1 MDIKQNWTATMNW
14 IILQTLF
21 KALYNVNH
29 LANSGVMLA
38 LKCYGGT
45 LGVFKL
51 ALHRKMSSF
60 LSGLSDIFSSVGASD
75 LHIFLL

>member
-1 MDIKQNWTATMNW
+1 MLTIWRIQG
-14 IILQTLF
+14 
-21 KALYNVNH
+21 LY
-29 LANSGVMLA
+29 LA

-51 ALHRKMSSF
+51 ALHRKMSGF
-60 LSGLSDIFSSVGASD
+60 ASGLSDVFSSVGASD